1 LLAQTTRQIASYAK
15 DGGDSAGRGTASL
28 EQVTSVGS
36 HASGERRNITTTEGV
51 TRKVAGKNGSVAE
64 DITGFI
70 FSALHVLPITDFIF
84 SALHVL
90 PQFVQDKIDGDMYA
104 ARTS

>member
-1 LLAQTTRQIASYAK
+1 LLAQTTRQVASYAK
-15 DGGDSAGRGTASL
+15 DCGDSAGRGTASL

-36 HASGERRNITTTEGV
+36 RASGERRNITTTEGV
-51 TRKVAGKNGSVAE
+51 TAAHDRKVAGKTGSVAE

-70 FSALHVLPITDFIF
+70 FSALHVLPITDFMF

-90 PQFVQDKIDGDMYA
+90 PSSYRG
-104 ARTS
+104 R